1 MIIWIIGLSSSGKTT
16 IGKKLFSRLKDN
28 KEKWVFLDGDDFR
41 RMMGEDLGHTVEDR
55 RRNAVRMT
63 NLCKFL
69 DSYGI
74 SAVVCILSL
83 FHDNQRSNRDTF
95 SEYLEVYIDVKMEK
109 LVQRDNKDMYKKAL
123 EGKIKNVV
131 GVDIPFIPPASPDIV
146 IDNNDDNP
154 DFDSIADRII
164 LGFGLG
170 KKSAR
175 ANKNQ
180 PQ

>member
-16 IGKKLFSRLKDN
+16 IGKKLFSRLKDY
-28 KEKWVFLDGDDFR
+28 EGKWVFLDGDDFR
-41 RMMGEDLGHTVEDR
+41 KMMGEDLGHTVEDR

-83 FHDNQRSNRDTF
+83 FHDNQRSNRKTF
-95 SEYLEVYIDVKMEK
+95 SEYREAYIDVKMEK
-109 LVQRDNKDMYKKAL
+109 LAQRDNKDMYKKAL

-131 GVDIPFIPPASPDIV
+131 GVDIPFNPPSSPDII
-146 IDNNDDNP
+146 IDNNEDNP
-154 DFDSIADRII
+154 DFDSIANRII
-164 LGFGLG
+164 LSFGLR
-170 KKSAR
+170 KKIRGS
-175 ANKNQ
+175 NKNQ